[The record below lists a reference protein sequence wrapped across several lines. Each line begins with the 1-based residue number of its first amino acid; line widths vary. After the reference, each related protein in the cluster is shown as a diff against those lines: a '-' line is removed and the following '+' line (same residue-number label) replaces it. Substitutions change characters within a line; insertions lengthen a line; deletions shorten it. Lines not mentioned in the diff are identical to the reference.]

1 MFDVIGGM
9 RDLRHQAARRL
20 PAMRRSRRPNPAML
34 TAPIAA
40 VAGVA
45 AVAGLLLWDERRR
58 AAMRRRMEEVVSS
71 VGASVTSSLNR
82 KPESASASSSLN
94 RKPESVPTGTGQD

>member
-9 RDLRHQAARRL
+9 RSLPGQAARRM
-20 PAMRRSRRPNPAML
+20 PAMRRSRRPNVAMV
-34 TAPIAA
+34 TAPIVA

-58 AAMRRRMEEVVSS
+58 AAMRKRMEEVASS
-71 VGASVTSSLNR
+71 VGASVSSNFNR
-82 KPESASASSSLN
+82 VAPA
-94 RKPESVPTGTGQD
+94 VPTGAAKD

>member
-9 RDLRHQAARRL
+9 RELRREAARRL
-20 PAMRRSRRPNPAML
+20 PAVRRSQRPNPAML

-45 AVAGLLLWDERRR
+45 AVAGLLFWDERRR
-58 AAMRRRMEEVVSS
+58 AAMRRRMEEVVRS

-82 KPESASASSSLN
+82 KPDGASASSSPD
-94 RKPESVPTGTGQD
+94 RKPEKVPTGTGQD

>member
-9 RDLRHQAARRL
+9 RRLQRRAGRSL
-20 PAMRRSRRPNPAML
+20 PAMRRSRRPNPAVV
-34 TAPIAA
+34 TAPIVA

-58 AAMRRRMEEVVSS
+58 AAMRHRMEEVAGS
-71 VGASVTSSLNR
+71 VGASVASGLNR
-82 KPESASASSSLN
+82 VAPAI
-94 RKPESVPTGTGQD
+94 PTGVARD

>member
-9 RDLRHQAARRL
+9 RRLQRQAGRRL
-20 PAMRRSRRPNPAML
+20 PAMRRSRRPSAAMV
-34 TAPIAA
+34 TAPIVA

-58 AAMRRRMEEVVSS
+58 ASMRKRMEEVA
-71 VGASVTSSLNR
+71 GSVTASLGANKNR
-82 KPESASASSSLN
+82 VAP
-94 RKPESVPTGTGQD
+94 PVPTGAAHE